1 MVKFN
6 KQDYA
11 KWENFRM
18 GTKSHL
24 EPGEFELVCKL
35 HAEYHN
41 GGHNYYKPCTCNPR
55 TIKQWIKDLNAI
67 WNNGIK

>member
-6 KQDYA
+6 KLDYA

-24 EPGEFELVCKL
+24 DAAEFELVCKL
-35 HAEYHN
+35 HAEYYK
-41 GGHNYYKPCTCNPR
+41 HNYYKPCTCSPR
-55 TIKQWIKDLNAI
+55 TIKQWIKDLNVI
-67 WNNGIK
+67 WHNGIK